1 MKKFVR
7 IISIILLLV
16 TIITIPTYALDQE
29 GRASLYFSSYR
40 AYCYLASST
49 TLEVNFTVVGA
60 GVMDEIGASQIL
72 VQQSTDQTN
81 WTTVRTF
88 SRYYD
93 SGMIDTDAAYHG
105 TTLSCTVDSGYYY
118 RAYVTFYA
126 KRDSGYGE
134 KNYYT
139 EIV

>member
-1 MKKFVR
+1 MKKYVR
-7 IISIILLLV
+7 IISIILALT
-16 TIITIPTYALDQE
+16 TIIAVPAYALEQE
-29 GRASLYFSSYR
+29 ERASLYFSSYR
-40 AYCYLASST
+40 AYCYRASST

-60 GVMDEIGASQIL
+60 GIMDEIGVSQIL
-72 VQQSTDQTN
+72 VQQSSDRTN

-88 SRYYD
+88 SRYSD
-93 SGMIDTDAAYHG
+93 SNMIDTDAAYHG
-105 TTLSCTVDSGYYY
+105 TTLSCSVDSGYYY

-126 KRDSGYGE
+126 KRGSGYGE